1 MWVLDD
7 TPAMSAKHFSGIS
20 GTLSLFINWETRYT
34 WILWFWDDFQTPMNL
49 FRTRPI
55 WAQLTSNPGAAHN
68 GREPKPKASSSSSS
82 PVADGI
88 GVTMRRLTSA
98 PLPSPLHFEMGAAR
112 ERPARR
118 RAAPRGGV
126 PPS

>member
-1 MWVLDD
+1 MTSTRSPSLLFLLLHHCPSPRCSACSRADNLMSPMP
-7 TPAMSAKHFSGIS
+7 TPK
-20 GTLSLFINWETRYT
+20 R
-34 WILWFWDDFQTPMNL
+34 
-49 FRTRPI
+49 R
-55 WAQLTSNPGAAHN
+55 GAAHN

-126 PPS
+126 QPS